1 MRKSILLFLLL
12 TACSGDGEEATYH
25 LVPDFADRATP
36 MACAPVDLGEVAIQE
51 LRSATDTSFVV
62 LDAAQRRVTEF
73 SDGLRPIWS
82 LEYDEY
88 GPAALNRPV
97 SAALLADSAVAIVA
111 SGGVKLVILGRDGR
125 LIHAQRL
132 DFVPH
137 AVAATGDELLITT
150 VPMGGSP
157 GSLLFR
163 FRGGAM
169 EEVAVPPREYAD
181 MLVGALGN
189 QAAVET
195 LADGDALV
203 VHRVLAPRAFR
214 VAADRAAVAPVAVPT
229 PDATAE
235 RIAFVPR
242 APVTTAQAGDMLVPA
257 LAMSVDRSRD
267 EVYLLTRS
275 GREVDGRWQRA
286 ILRTDDHLGFL
297 GAYTLDPL
305 AVHMAILPRRRA
317 ALVGDDLD
325 RVYLCPLDADTYTE

>member
-1 MRKSILLFLLL
+1 MRKSILLLLLL

-36 MACAPVDLGEVAIQE
+36 VTCAPADLGEVAIEE
-51 LRSATDTSFVV
+51 LRAATDTSFIV

-73 SDGLRPIWS
+73 SDDLRPMWS

-88 GPAALNRPV
+88 GPAAVDRPV

-111 SGGVKLVILGRDGR
+111 RGGLKLVILGRDGR
-125 LIHAQRL
+125 LIHAERL

-137 AVAATGDELLITT
+137 AVAATGDELLITA

-163 FRGGAM
+163 FSGGAM

-181 MLVGALGN
+181 MLVAALGN

-203 VHRVLAPRAFR
+203 VHRILAPRAFR
-214 VAADRAAVAPVAVPT
+214 VAADRATIASVPVPT

-235 RIAFVPR
+235 RIPFVPR

-257 LAMSVDRSRD
+257 LAMSVDRRRD
-267 EVYLLTRS
+267 EAYLLTRS

-286 ILRTDDHLGFL
+286 ILRADEHLGFL
-297 GAYTLDPL
+297 GAYTLDPM
-305 AVHMAILPRRRA
+305 AVHMAILSRRRA
-317 ALVGDDLD
+317 AVVGDDLD
-325 RVYLCPLDADTYTE
+325 RIYLCPLDADTYAE